1 MFCCRVQ
8 TVPARSGSMLLDPV
22 KVVTRLQ
29 DAVLTVPV
37 GLDPLG
43 VILVASAHMPRP
55 DPARAGLPPTETE
68 W

>member
-1 MFCCRVQ
+1 
-8 TVPARSGSMLLDPV
+8 MLLDPV
-22 KVVTRLQ
+22 KVVTGLQ

-37 GLDPLG
+37 VLDPLG